1 MSLSGLSWSEL
12 NLKKQELDKNQFS
25 SNSRIRIHR
34 AISWLK
40 CAENNEQDI
49 DLKFISLWISFNS
62 CYSGIEGNDDLIS
75 SENEKFDRFI
85 TSIVELDS
93 HGIIHN
99 VIWDKFSDSI
109 RVLLNNK
116 YAYKDFWSS
125 IKYNNNN
132 WEKSFE
138 HSNRK
143 AFEFLASR
151 RTTAEFI
158 LIVLAR
164 LYTVRNQ
171 IVHGGATYQS
181 FVNRGQVRDASE
193 ILSFLVPA
201 FILIMIENPDIEWG
215 ELKYPRVD

>member
-1 MSLSGLSWSEL
+1 MSISGLSSFEL
-12 NLKKQELDKNQFS
+12 NLKKQALDINQFS

-40 CAENNEQDI
+40 CAENNEHDI

-62 CYSGIEGNDDLIS
+62 CYSGIDDNDDLIS

-85 TSIVELDS
+85 TSLVELDYN
-93 HGIIHN
+93 GIIHN

-116 YAYKDFWSS
+116 YAFKEFWSS
-125 IKYNNNN
+125 NKYDNNN
-132 WEKSFE
+132 WEKSFDN
-138 HSNRK
+138 SNRK

-151 RTTAEFI
+151 KTTAEFI

-193 ILSFLVPA
+193 ILSFLIPA
-201 FILIMIENPDIEWG
+201 FILIMIENPHFEWG

>member
-1 MSLSGLSWSEL
+1 MSISGLSWFEL
-12 NLKKQELDKNQFS
+12 NLKKQELDINQFS
-25 SNSRIRIHR
+25 SNTRIRIHR

-40 CAENNEQDI
+40 CAENNEKDI

-62 CYSGIEGNDDLIS
+62 CYSGIDSNDDVIS

-85 TSIVELDS
+85 TSLVELDS

-116 YAYKDFWSS
+116 YAYKDFWHS
-125 IKYNNNN
+125 IKHDNNN
-132 WEKSFE
+132 WEKSFQ

-143 AFEFLASR
+143 ALEFMVNNK
-151 RTTAEFI
+151 TTSEFI

-171 IVHGGATYQS
+171 IIHGGATYES
-181 FVNRGQVRDASE
+181 SVNREQVRDASE

-201 FILIMIENPDIEWG
+201 FILIMIENPHIEWG